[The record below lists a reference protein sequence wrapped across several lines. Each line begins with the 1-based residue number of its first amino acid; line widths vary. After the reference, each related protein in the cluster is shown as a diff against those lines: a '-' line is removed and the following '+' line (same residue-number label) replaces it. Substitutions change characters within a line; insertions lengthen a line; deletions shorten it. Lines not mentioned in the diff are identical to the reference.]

1 MTAFKKL
8 NPKDLQFDPV
18 KKIGMEWMLITAG
31 NAVKCNTMTAS
42 WGGTGFLWN
51 KPVAFIFVRP
61 QRFTYQ
67 FIEENSLFT
76 CSFFDKEHHNKLQF
90 CGSHSGRD
98 TDKFAA
104 TGLKIMET
112 AEGAYTFE
120 EARLYLVC
128 RKLYFQDIDPNGF
141 IDSSVAKNYPEKD
154 YHRMYIGEIISGS
167 ELFIKKTSA
176 ER

>member
-67 FIEENSLFT
+67 FIEDNSLFT
-76 CSFFDKEHHNKLQF
+76 CSFFDEEDHEKLQF
-90 CGSHSGRD
+90 CGTKSGRD
-98 TDKFAA
+98 TDKIAA
-104 TGLKIMET
+104 TGLHLLET
-112 AEGAYTFE
+112 PEGAFTFNQ
-120 EARLYLVC
+120 ARLYLVC
-128 RKLYFQDIDPNGF
+128 KKLYFQDIEPGGF
-141 IDSSVAKNYPEKD
+141 IDSSVAKHYPEKD
-154 YHRMYIGEIISGS
+154 YHRMYIGEIISGA
-167 ELFIKKTSA
+167 ERIIEKTSGV
-176 ER
+176 R